1 MNVSAYVYIKFIII
15 VFVAWMQEET
25 GDPNRLDK
33 LYTNDVKL
41 VSFRES

>member
-1 MNVSAYVYIKFIII
+1 MNGSAYVYIKFIII
-15 VFVAWMQEET
+15 IIVAWMQEET

>member
-1 MNVSAYVYIKFIII
+1 MNVSAYVYIKFITII
-15 VFVAWMQEET
+15 IVAWMQEET